1 MLILNS
7 NIIHNLCKLFIGI
20 TVSSVIFYSV
30 SLIV

>member
-1 MLILNS
+1 MAVLNS
-7 NIIHNLCKLFIGI
+7 TILYNFSKAFVGI